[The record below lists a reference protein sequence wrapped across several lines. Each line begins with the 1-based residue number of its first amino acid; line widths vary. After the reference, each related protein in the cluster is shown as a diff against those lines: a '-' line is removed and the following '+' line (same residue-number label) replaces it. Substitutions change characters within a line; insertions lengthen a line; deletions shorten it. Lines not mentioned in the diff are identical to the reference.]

1 MFFCWFSFCTPER
14 LASGNAFLL
23 YVEESI
29 AGSDCCASVGG
40 KFGFEKVLE

>member
-1 MFFCWFSFCTPER
+1 MLFRWVSFCTPER

-29 AGSDCCASVGG
+29 AGYCCASVGG